1 MVPYFAFLGFF
12 GVLPTLGPGR
22 AIFLSVYDMF
32 TRTQPEAPSQRTE
45 EVKRLTGLLS
55 TVKRGEFI
63 LLTGEAGSGG
73 CKSTSV
79 LATLP

>member
-1 MVPYFAFLGFF
+1 MIALVPYFAFL

-22 AIFLSVYDMF
+22 AIFLSFYDVF
-32 TRTQPEAPSQRTE
+32 ARTQPEAPSQRTE

-55 TVKRGEFI
+55 TVKQGEFI

-73 CKSTSV
+73 CKDLTY
-79 LATLP
+79 LHI